1 MKTTLNKTFRLTAVA
16 AALLAAYGS
25 ALAQQDPEVA
35 KLISPSANDNLSIGG
50 GYWSKDRP
58 FQGQYDGMSDGNKGY
73 LLFDGQVHRRDDV
86 TGTWFKFD
94 MRNMGLDT
102 REARLSAERQ
112 GDIGGYIDFN
122 QIPRD
127 YPWTINTNLG
137 GLGTPNMTVNGA
149 PPTYETHLSTKR
161 DRTTLGFF
169 KNLNSL
175 MPGLKFKVDFRNE
188 DKKGEIN
195 YGLGSQPLWLAQPID
210 SRIRQLD
217 ALFEYSKDKLQ
228 LRGGYYASWYDTSV
242 NQVFGL
248 RSSTGTPGSTQNP
261 NPTPLSQPLDNQS
274 WEVYLDGGYSF
285 TPTTRGTF
293 KVKYGKATMDEQ
305 LPSYGLTGVNAPFV
319 NMTPTINGRVDTTLL
334 QAGITSRPMPKL
346 SIVANLRYY
355 DMDDKTP
362 LVGVIGNNG
371 TGVVAVHNTPQSIK
385 TTSGKFEAA
394 YRLPQGFKVIGTIDG
409 KHQDRSLPQF
419 MSEIYVPYRDTK
431 LKEWNYGIQVRRNL
445 TETVNGSLGYVYSK
459 RDGSSYAL
467 ATDFHEDLISPWH
480 IADRN
485 RDKWRLKLDWT
496 PADNFTLVGVFEDA
510 SDKYPHDAS
519 RPYGMTKGSGN
530 LFSLDATYQI
540 NDAWKLTGFYA
551 YDQQEADRYHA
562 RWQRTGAQIFEGTKT
577 ADLKDKSDTLGLNL
591 DGKVDSKWK
600 LGGSV
605 LWTKSRSS
613 YNETWDPSGLGAD
626 QNRYPTSGGETAVP
640 LPNITTELTRLGLY
654 ADYAVEKNASLR
666 FDVIY
671 EDWKTNDWSYTF
683 SNGQPFSYGTTGAV
697 ADGTTFTQK
706 TPQQSTYVGLR
717 YKHMLD

>member
-319 NMTPTINGRVDTTLL
+319 GMTSTINGRVDTTLL

-394 YRLPQGFKVIGTIDG
+394 YRLPMGFKVIGTIDG

-431 LKEWNYGIQVRRNL
+431 LKEWNYGVQVRRNL

-459 RDGSSYAL
+459 RDGSNYAP
-467 ATDFHEDLISPWH
+467 TTGSHEDLISPWH

-496 PADNFTLVGVFEDA
+496 PTDVFTLVGVFEDA
-510 SDKYPHDAS
+510 RDKYPHDAS
-519 RPYGMTKGSGN
+519 RPGSN
-530 LFSLDATYQI
+530 
-540 NDAWKLTGFYA
+540 
-551 YDQQEADRYHA
+551 
-562 RWQRTGAQIFEGTKT
+562 
-577 ADLKDKSDTLGLNL
+577 
-591 DGKVDSKWK
+591 
-600 LGGSV
+600 
-605 LWTKSRSS
+605 RS
-613 YNETWDPSGLGAD
+613 
-626 QNRYPTSGGETAVP
+626 
-640 LPNITTELTRLGLY
+640 
-654 ADYAVEKNASLR
+654 
-666 FDVIY
+666 
-671 EDWKTNDWSYTF
+671 
-683 SNGQPFSYGTTGAV
+683 
-697 ADGTTFTQK
+697 
-706 TPQQSTYVGLR
+706 
-717 YKHMLD
+717 